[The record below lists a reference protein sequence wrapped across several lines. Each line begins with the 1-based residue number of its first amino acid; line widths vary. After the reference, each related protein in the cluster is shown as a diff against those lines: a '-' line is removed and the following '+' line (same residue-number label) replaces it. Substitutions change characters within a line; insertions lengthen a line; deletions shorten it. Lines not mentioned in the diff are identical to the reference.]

1 MSIRIN
7 SGFEKKL
14 LFLASVSVTRRSS
27 WHMGDLCWK
36 DIIVH
41 RYGLLTTVIFMLKVN
56 RMSEARLC
64 HEASKSLILLGTN
77 YLLVVYSLY

>member
-1 MSIRIN
+1 
-7 SGFEKKL
+7 
-14 LFLASVSVTRRSS
+14 
-27 WHMGDLCWK
+27 MGDLCWK

-56 RMSEARLC
+56 RTSEARLC